1 MQVNCCCCC
10 SRRCI
15 VARSTFQFNFR
26 FTFFSMFCPQF
37 TNIKSNNKKKVK
49 HIMNLVDFAGKYKHC
64 IQRPHDRDQGN
75 AHRTQGKMWKIL
87 VECNVCRNDS
97 IKVVHEINR

>member
-1 MQVNCCCCC
+1 
-10 SRRCI
+10 
-15 VARSTFQFNFR
+15 
-26 FTFFSMFCPQF
+26 
-37 TNIKSNNKKKVK
+37 
-49 HIMNLVDFAGKYKHC
+49 MNLVDFAGKYKHC